1 MGQRFGS
8 PTGKAESG
16 TEEEFNWALESHRQ
30 SGFPEIKWLF
40 HRVDKFVAPPDPEE
54 IEHALDQ
61 WKKVR
66 GFRERLQTLDP
77 PVFYAEY
84 PGVTGFR
91 DVFESDLSRWL
102 ADPVRPWLWNMP
114 PRHDVVLPPLTP
126 PTKYFRRVEGDFH
139 RLDIAG
145 IDNDRAFEIPLSEI
159 YVRLRVM
166 FDEDA
171 QTDAEAIQDSGPLD
185 VQTALLRYPKLV
197 IVGDPGSGKSTFLKY
212 IALMIA
218 RSVLQANPGIALEA
232 LCLQEPLPIPLFV
245 SCWDLSD
252 FLRKRDRV
260 DLPVLLEF
268 LTQRLEAYGFQIQ
281 VSDLEKLL
289 AYGGCCVLFDGL
301 DEVPTEH
308 GRAVVS
314 RLLEDCVRR
323 FSQNR
328 FVVTSR
334 IRAYTGDTILQGEF
348 TRCDIQP
355 LDENDRQQFLCNWVA
370 LLFKIPCEQVLMEGT
385 EARREFDSLS
395 HGIESNDRIRPLAVN
410 PLLLTVIAIVHW
422 NRKRLPEQRVDLYD
436 ECVDVLLGQRKEAER
451 VQASRR
457 VGSLDENQEERQ
469 YEERAWVR
477 KRFAEITMH
486 IIGSEEDEVTKGDV
500 VKLLT
505 PRFREQGAANEEQAI
520 ARAELF
526 LDRQELR
533 SGLLLSR
540 RSQSYRFVH
549 LTFQEYLAAWHLSNQ
564 ELDDA
569 LQLIQ
574 PHLRRQKWFE
584 VLQLLG
590 GEWAKQSDEKLDRY
604 LTWLLEQQGTTI
616 TDRAPVVA
624 LCANIVKDAS
634 GVAELKLQTRQ
645 SYRAAIQGTL
655 AAFHPRSGVPD
666 KIQLEILEALGQLG
680 AAVKPHLIDA
690 TKSGLYPIR
699 RRAIEMLL
707 PHLSDDELF
716 RLDHILSDRSREPIK
731 TFLTALLARD
741 TERVVAWLLRRKQFE
756 RKACEAVGD
765 LIPVFAAYLS
775 SNALFDFLCNVFQRE
790 NDPLGQLMLRRM
802 MVIQLKDDFRI
813 WQLIDET
820 VTKAPH
826 SYSELIHTA
835 ATKDS
840 DWFVRATALELLASE
855 QGNDPS
861 TWRVIR
867 EAAIMD
873 PIKHVRSRA
882 CGLLLDVSNCDELQ
896 RRLMLRD
903 LDQPSSNLV
912 GDLIWYAPEV
922 LAWYDP
928 KEPIAFQRV
937 AYVAQKLGLSI
948 DEVQRQYEELAD
960 RLQIELNL
968 VWRKPS

>member
-1 MGQRFGS
+1 M
-8 PTGKAESG
+8 
-16 TEEEFNWALESHRQ
+16 
-30 SGFPEIKWLF
+30 
-40 HRVDKFVAPPDPEE
+40 
-54 IEHALDQ
+54 
-61 WKKVR
+61 
-66 GFRERLQTLDP
+66 
-77 PVFYAEY
+77 
-84 PGVTGFR
+84 
-91 DVFESDLSRWL
+91 
-102 ADPVRPWLWNMP
+102 
-114 PRHDVVLPPLTP
+114 
-126 PTKYFRRVEGDFH
+126 
-139 RLDIAG
+139 
-145 IDNDRAFEIPLSEI
+145 
-159 YVRLRVM
+159 
-166 FDEDA
+166 
-171 QTDAEAIQDSGPLD
+171 
-185 VQTALLRYPKLV
+185 
-197 IVGDPGSGKSTFLKY
+197 
-212 IALMIA
+212 
-218 RSVLQANPGIALEA
+218 
-232 LCLQEPLPIPLFV
+232 PIPLFV

-268 LTQRLEAYGFQIQ
+268 LTQRLEAYGFRIQ

-289 AYGGCCVLFDGL
+289 ESGGCCVLFDGL

-355 LDENDRQQFLCNWVA
+355 FDENDRRQFLRNWVA
-370 LLFKIPCEQVLMEGT
+370 LLFKIPREQVLMEGT

-395 HGIESNDRIRPLAVN
+395 RGIESNDRIRPLAVN

-457 VGSLDENQEERQ
+457 VGSLDEKQEERQ

-477 KRFAEITMH
+477 KRFAEIAIS
-486 IIGSEEDEVTKGDV
+486 IIGSEEDEVTKNDV

-505 PRFREQGAANEEQAI
+505 PRFRDQGAANEEQAI

-526 LDRQELR
+526 LERQELR
-533 SGLLLSR
+533 SGLLVSR

-569 LQLIQ
+569 LQLIR

-604 LTWLLEQQGTTI
+604 LAWLLEQQGTTI

-634 GVAELKLQTRQ
+634 GVAELKPQTRQ
-645 SYRAAIQGTL
+645 SYRAAVEGTL
-655 AAFHPRSGVPD
+655 AAFRPRSGVPD
-666 KIQLEILEALGQLG
+666 KTQLEILEALGQLG

-690 TKSGLYPIR
+690 TKSGLYAVR

-716 RLDHILSDRSREPIK
+716 SLDHILSDRSREPIK
-731 TFLTALLARD
+731 TFLIALLERD
-741 TERVVAWLLRRKQFE
+741 VERAIAWLLQRKHFGD
-756 RKACEAVGD
+756 KACEAVGH
-765 LIPVFAAYLS
+765 LIPMFAVHLS
-775 SNALFDFLCNVFQRE
+775 SNVLFDLVNHVFRSGSNQWGRIE
-790 NDPLGQLMLRRM
+790 LLRLMAY
-802 MVIQLKDDFRI
+802 QLKGDVRV
-813 WQLIDET
+813 WQLIRET
-820 VTKAPH
+820 
-826 SYSELIHTA
+826 
-835 ATKDS
+835 ATKDPNLY
-840 DWFVRATALELLASE
+840 VRREALKLLAQWQREEPATWELIREAGSKDPDGYVRREALELLAQWQRE
-855 QGNDPS
+855 EPA
-861 TWRVIR
+861 TWELIR
-867 EAAIMD
+867 EAGSKD
-873 PIKHVRSRA
+873 P
-882 CGLLLDVSNCDELQ
+882 DVSVRYMAIKLLADGQKDDPTTWELIREVAMKDPSASLRSHACELLISAANCDELQ
-896 RRLMLRD
+896 RKMMLRN
-903 LDQPSSNLV
+903 LDEERSV
-912 GDLIWYAPEV
+912 
-922 LAWYDP
+922 WYDP
-928 KEPIAFQRV
+928 KEPVTSRRV
-937 AYVAQKLGLSI
+937 AYVAQKLDLSV
-948 DEVQRQYEELAD
+948 DEVHRQYEAIAE
-960 RLQIELNL
+960 RLQIALDLE
-968 VWRKPS
+968 WRKPN